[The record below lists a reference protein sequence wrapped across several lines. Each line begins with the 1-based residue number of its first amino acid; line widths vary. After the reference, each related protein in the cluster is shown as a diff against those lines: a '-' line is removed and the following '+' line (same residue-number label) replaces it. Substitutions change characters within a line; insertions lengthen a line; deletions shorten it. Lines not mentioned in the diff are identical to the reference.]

1 MMHISLIPTCLK
13 MWIDNLKKSIS
24 CAHHQT
30 IIDDRSSDV
39 VPGPT
44 TTGGWD
50 DSDNEDEDK
59 IEGGAAKGSRTT
71 RTAKQIL
78 LIPGLRICV
87 HVSLCCM
94 HFLKE
99 LLIFHTVYFF

>member
-1 MMHISLIPTCLK
+1 
-13 MWIDNLKKSIS
+13 MWVDNLKKSIS
-24 CAHHQT
+24 SAHHQT
-30 IIDDRSSDV
+30 IAEDRSSDV

-59 IEGGAAKGSRTT
+59 VEGATKGSRT

-78 LIPGLRICV
+78 LIPG
-87 HVSLCCM
+87 
-94 HFLKE
+94 F
-99 LLIFHTVYFF
+99 